1 MGHQVSSV
9 YATHLISQGTILLN
23 DGNRMPMISFDT
35 IEKIDKADQV
45 VKPAVIE
52 AIEAGYRQID
62 TAPIYENEE
71 YIGEAIIDVINRG
84 IVRREELWITSKLQT
99 DLGTREGVLESLQAA
114 LKRFKLDYV
123 DLYLIQTPDNIM
135 QFVGNSFVNPT
146 QTGINLQTT
155 LNLPEYDILDIWKG
169 MEDVKKLNL
178 TRSIGVANFNSTHI
192 NRILANSETIPA
204 ANEIEVNPMY
214 ANLELVAYCQ
224 SLNITVLS
232 YAPFGFMVPRPFSL
246 YPVETS
252 FQEPILVQLALK
264 YGKIPSQI
272 VLRYLI
278 DRGTVP
284 IPRSNNGTHIHT
296 NIDVFDFQLTPD
308 EIYSINELNR
318 NVKVYIFEGESFDA
332 ILAYYGFEMEKIN

>member
-1 MGHQVSSV
+1 MFAVSLEILMILSVSSV
-9 YATHLISQGTILLN
+9 YATDLISQGAILLN

-84 IVRREELWITSKLQT
+84 IVTRDELWITSKLQT

-123 DLYLIQTPDNIM
+123 DLYLIQTPDNI
-135 QFVGNSFVNPT
+135 
-146 QTGINLQTT
+146 

-204 ANEIEVNPMY
+204 ANEIEVNPTY

-252 FQEPILVQLALK
+252 FQEPILVQLAQK

-272 VLRYLI
+272 I

-296 NIDVFDFQLTPD
+296 NIDVFDFQLTQD

-318 NVKVYIFEGESFDA
+318 NAKVYIFEGESFDA
-332 ILAYYGFEMEKIN
+332 ILAYYGFEDNFDK